1 MPGQKKSTGKKRK
14 AAKPV
19 ADNAR
24 QRKRLSPELRR
35 THILDAAAQLIVELG
50 FLPLPIERLARLADT
65 SKALIYT
72 YFPTQYDIFNSLL
85 QREFTALTIAGLDT
99 ASSVKDLD
107 QSILLCAMLY
117 FEHVAQS
124 GPLLHI
130 LTTDLYMSGNFNREL
145 TRTGDQMLDKLMS
158 IARATLPLTDEQ
170 ILASIE
176 MIAVIPQN
184 AGSMVFHK
192 ELEPAVARQVCH
204 TLVLSSLTA
213 LRSMPRTD
221 RAD

>member
-1 MPGQKKSTGKKRK
+1 
-14 AAKPV
+14 
-19 ADNAR
+19 
-24 QRKRLSPELRR
+24 
-35 THILDAAAQLIVELG
+35 
-50 FLPLPIERLARLADT
+50 
-65 SKALIYT
+65 
-72 YFPTQYDIFNSLL
+72 
-85 QREFTALTIAGLDT
+85 
-99 ASSVKDLD
+99 
-107 QSILLCAMLY
+107 
-117 FEHVAQS
+117 
-124 GPLLHI
+124 
-130 LTTDLYMSGNFNREL
+130 MSGNFNREL

-221 RAD
+221 RAG